1 RTAIAVLGDG
11 DFMQGNTALWT
22 AAHYRIPLLTIIS
35 NNHSN
40 FNDEM
45 HQETVAKDR
54 DRPVENRWIGMRISE
69 PDIGLVPLA
78 KSLGVNGR
86 GPVTKMGDLI
96 PAIEEGVKKV
106 QAGEPWFIDVHVDT
120 GYAQA
125 PLMRGG
131 SSGT

>member
-1 RTAIAVLGDG
+1 VAVLGDG

-22 AAHYRIPLLTIIS
+22 AAHYKIPVLVIIS

-69 PDIGLVPLA
+69 PNIDLGALSR
-78 KSLGVNGR
+78 SLGVDAGEPISR
-86 GPVTKMGDLI
+86 MGDLL
-96 PAIEEGVKKV
+96 PALEAGLKKV
-106 QAGEPWFIDVHVDT
+106 EAGEPYFIDIHVDT

-125 PLMRGG
+125 PLMRG
-131 SSGT
+131 TR

>member
-1 RTAIAVLGDG
+1 MG
-11 DFMQGNTALWT
+11 
-22 AAHYRIPLLTIIS
+22 
-35 NNHSN
+35 
-40 FNDEM
+40 E
-45 HQETVAKDR
+45 
-54 DRPVENRWIGMRISE
+54 
-69 PDIGLVPLA
+69 LV
-78 KSLGVNGR
+78 
-86 GPVTKMGDLI
+86 